1 MRIDIMEGCYMRKVV
16 EYIKNS
22 VKESLK
28 SFLRL
33 GLHIMFPI
41 GDMADYLLG
50 EGDYL
55 EEEAN

>member
-1 MRIDIMEGCYMRKVV
+1 MRKVV